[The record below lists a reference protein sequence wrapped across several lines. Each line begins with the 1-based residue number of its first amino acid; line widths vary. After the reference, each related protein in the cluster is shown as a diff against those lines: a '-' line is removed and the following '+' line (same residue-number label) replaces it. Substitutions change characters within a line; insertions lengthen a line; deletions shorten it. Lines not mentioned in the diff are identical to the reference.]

1 MKTTYNRRQVL
12 AMGAGSMAG
21 LSLLGLA
28 ACGGT
33 STTAGATK
41 HLQLFF
47 WGSTSR
53 DKLTRQA
60 IQAFEKKH
68 SDVKITSQFTAFDA
82 YWNKLSTQ
90 IAGGNAPDLIQMDIR
105 YIAEYVKKGLLLDL
119 TSAISK
125 KTIDLSD
132 FDQTLLTGSLVNGK
146 SYGIPLGGNYQALLY
161 DKDLVAKANAPIPDT
176 FTWDE
181 FATYCTQLS
190 KALGIPGSGDE
201 STNVTAF
208 EIWVRQRGEDLYTAD
223 GGLGFKQQD
232 AADWFDYWSKMRT
245 AKGCVPIEQAAE
257 ALTGGTPTTNLV
269 KGQAVFSLTLSNL
282 LNAFQALMQHKV
294 GIHLTPTGP
303 KGTQAGMYLKTSQL
317 MSISSKTQYVDDS
330 TNFVGF
336 LINDPDGIEA
346 IKVERGIP
354 GSAKARALLLPS
366 LSQTDKDTSNYVD
379 ATSKS
384 GQARPKTIL
393 DPAGA
398 GAVEQALIRAAQSV
412 GFGKTTVANGAKT
425 FFAEAQKAL
434 SQS

>member
-28 ACGGT
+28 ACGGS
-33 STTAGATK
+33 STTAGTE

-68 SDVKITSQFTAFDA
+68 TNVKITSQFTDFNS

-90 IAGGNAPDLIQMDIR
+90 IAGGSAPDLIQMDMR

-119 TSAISK
+119 TSAISQ

-181 FATYCTQLS
+181 YATYCTQLS
-190 KALGIPGSGDE
+190 KALSIPGSADE

-208 EIWVRQRGEDLYTAD
+208 ELWVRQRGRDLYTAD
-223 GGLGFKQQD
+223 GKLGFQQQD
-232 AADWFDYWSKMRT
+232 AADWFDYWSKLRQ

-257 ALTGGTPTTNLV
+257 ALTGGTPTTNIV

-282 LNAFQALMQHKV
+282 LNAYQVLMQHKV
-294 GIHLTPTGP
+294 GIHMTPTGP
-303 KGTQAGMYLKTSQL
+303 KGAQGGMYLKTSQL
-317 MSISSKTQYVDDS
+317 MSVSSKTKYVDDS
-330 TNFVGF
+330 TAFVGF
-336 LINDPDGIEA
+336 LINDPEGIKA
-346 IKVERGIP
+346 ISVERGIP
-354 GSAKARALLLPS
+354 GSAKGRDLLLPG
-366 LSQTDKDTSNYVD
+366 LSQGDKDTLDYVNS
-379 ATSKS
+379 TSKS
-384 GQARPKTIL
+384 GQGRPKTIL

-398 GAVEQALIRAAQSV
+398 GAVEQALMRNAQAV
-412 GFGKTTVANGAKT
+412 GFGKTSVANGAKT
-425 FFAEAQKAL
+425 FFADAQKAL
-434 SQS
+434 SQA